1 MATDRKKKRTK
12 DEVQDAVA
20 VLQQRIRTR
29 YPDLN
34 AFPTNM
40 RVTNEDVLLCDV
52 DAFKDLDCPAYDL
65 CLSIAATAA
74 WSRLSCRA
82 CPEFR
87 KKRHMQR
94 HIRKVKAEELVS
106 RLRKS
111 K

>member
-1 MATDRKKKRTK
+1 MATERKKKRTK
-12 DEVQDAVA
+12 DEVQEAVA
-20 VLQQRIRTR
+20 ILEQRIQTR
-29 YPDLN
+29 YPNLD

-40 RVTNEDVLLCDV
+40 RVSDEDVLLCDV

-82 CPEFR
+82 CPEFQN
-87 KKRHMQR
+87 KRQMQR
-94 HIRKVKAEELVS
+94 HVRKVKAEELVS